1 MLWNIKKV
9 QSNGAWACLGPATAV
24 LAALLAGCVNQQ
36 KEVAHYDRLLHAHPA
51 ASAAQLAVGHTLT
64 LSKALAMANSN
75 NEGLAIGGED
85 YLQSLI
91 AHDRAYATFM
101 PTVGIAPQD
110 FQRKGFNETG
120 FPGLGNVFQTHYFD
134 VPLQAQ
140 LNVNVLRDAR
150 AIQAA
155 GAYASQQKALL
166 LDMQSNL
173 LLEVAQ
179 TYYQVLSDQR
189 SVKVL
194 RRTLGVEQANV
205 ASMTRKEK
213 AGVALRLS
221 VYQSQADEASTRVEL
236 TRSLENVNNGRATLA
251 YLIGVPSLAGA
262 VLVNRFNP
270 PKTIPSLAS
279 LDHIALAQRQD
290 LKAAAAAELVAK
302 KGVSAAVAEY
312 FPTISANFNTFLYK
326 ESFPSDSWWS
336 GLFSANFP
344 IFEGGM
350 IYQDIRKSYSVL
362 RQAALRR
369 QMLARKVLEEVR
381 IARQNWITSNSL
393 VRNLH
398 TEWRSAAAA
407 YAQARHSFGAGLA
420 TNLDVITAQDRALSA
435 RLGYEQARYAQRVN
449 MLNLLRV
456 TGRLTWPAVHELAA
470 AEAVAKH

>member
-1 MLWNIKKV
+1 M
-9 QSNGAWACLGPATAV
+9 
-24 LAALLAGCVNQQ
+24 
-36 KEVAHYDRLLHAHPA
+36 
-51 ASAAQLAVGHTLT
+51 
-64 LSKALAMANSN
+64 
-75 NEGLAIGGED
+75 
-85 YLQSLI
+85 
-91 AHDRAYATFM
+91 
-101 PTVGIAPQD
+101 
-110 FQRKGFNETG
+110 
-120 FPGLGNVFQTHYFD
+120 
-134 VPLQAQ
+134 
-140 LNVNVLRDAR
+140 
-150 AIQAA
+150 
-155 GAYASQQKALL
+155 
-166 LDMQSNL
+166 
-173 LLEVAQ
+173 
-179 TYYQVLSDQR
+179 
-189 SVKVL
+189 
-194 RRTLGVEQANV
+194 
-205 ASMTRKEK
+205 
-213 AGVALRLS
+213 
-221 VYQSQADEASTRVEL
+221 
-236 TRSLENVNNGRATLA
+236 
-251 YLIGVPSLAGA
+251 
-262 VLVNRFNP
+262 
-270 PKTIPSLAS
+270 
-279 LDHIALAQRQD
+279 
-290 LKAAAAAELVAK
+290 
-302 KGVSAAVAEY
+302 AEY

>member
-1 MLWNIKKV
+1 MVWNFKSVKAIRTLTRW
-9 QSNGAWACLGPATAV
+9 G
-24 LAALLAGCVNQQ
+24 LAAVVLPGFLAGCVNQKQ
-36 KEVAHYDRLLHAHPA
+36 EVAHYDRVLHIHPA
-51 ASAAQLAVGHTLT
+51 TGPAQLAVPHTLT
-64 LSKALAMANSN
+64 LSKALAMANNN
-75 NEGLAIGGED
+75 NERLAIAGES

-101 PTVGIAPQD
+101 PTVGLAPQD
-110 FQRKGFNETG
+110 FQRKGFNEAG

-134 VPLQAQ
+134 VPLQTQ
-140 LNVNVLRDAR
+140 LNLNVLRDAR

-155 GAYASQQKALL
+155 GAYASQQKSLL

-194 RRTLGVEQANV
+194 RRTLGVQQANV

-213 AGVALRLS
+213 AGVVLRLT
-221 VYQSQADEASTRVEL
+221 VYQSQADEAATRVQL
-236 TRSLENVNNGRATLA
+236 TQAMESVNNGRATLA
-251 YLIGVPSLAGA
+251 YLIGTPSLAGA

-270 PKTIPSLAS
+270 PGIIPSLAS

-290 LKAAAAAELVAK
+290 LHAATAAELVAK

>member
-290 LKAAAAAELVAK
+290 LKAAAAAELV
-302 KGVSAAVAEY
+302 
-312 FPTISANFNTFLYK
+312 
-326 ESFPSDSWWS
+326 
-336 GLFSANFP
+336 
-344 IFEGGM
+344 
-350 IYQDIRKSYSVL
+350 
-362 RQAALRR
+362 
-369 QMLARKVLEEVR
+369 
-381 IARQNWITSNSL
+381 
-393 VRNLH
+393 
-398 TEWRSAAAA
+398 
-407 YAQARHSFGAGLA
+407 
-420 TNLDVITAQDRALSA
+420 
-435 RLGYEQARYAQRVN
+435 RLLQ
-449 MLNLLRV
+449 
-456 TGRLTWPAVHELAA
+456 
-470 AEAVAKH
+470 